1 MRKIFGHR
9 GLPRIYK
16 ENTFTGINKAYEY
29 CDFVEVDVRLT
40 KDNNLILFHDPN
52 IGDYLIKDLTLA
64 ELEILLNDASL
75 ADYVLTTRE
84 QLLGKINFEIKTD
97 SLDDSQIDILFQ
109 KMLSILEPEDIVSSF
124 NWKAIQS
131 FKDLFNSSYGII
143 FDKEEQ
149 LFQAQALSNHDENLF
164 FMAHHTLIDSRNFE
178 LPKDKTVLW
187 TVNDEIDFQRY
198 MEMEIFGIVTDIPD
212 KMQLYR
218 KRDYGFN

>member
-1 MRKIFGHR
+1 LRKIIGHR

-29 CDFVEVDVRLT
+29 CDFVEIDVRLT

-149 LFQAQALSNHDENLF
+149 LFQAQSLSNHDENLF

-187 TVNDEIDFQRY
+187 TVNDEKDFQRY

-212 KMQLYR
+212 TMQLYR
-218 KRDYGFN
+218 K